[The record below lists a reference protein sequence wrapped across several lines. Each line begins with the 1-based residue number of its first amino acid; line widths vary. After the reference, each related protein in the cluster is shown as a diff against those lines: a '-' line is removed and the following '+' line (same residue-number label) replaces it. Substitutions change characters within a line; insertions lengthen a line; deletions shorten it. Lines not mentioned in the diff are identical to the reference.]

1 MCNHAIVVNNRGVHM
16 KYQSHII
23 TALIFSIIFITTCG
37 FTVVGHRGD
46 PSKYPEETI
55 QSDNSAFNSG
65 ADYVELDLH
74 LSADGELVIS
84 HDDDLFRVTHTHAIV
99 SQNNWEALS
108 QLTYD
113 NGEHVLSLPELFE
126 YYQKRPNTKFILET
140 KIDHSLEPSYEL
152 EDKIAATIKK
162 YHMEKRVMIHSFS
175 AASLFHF
182 RKIIPDAYLILI
194 VGSLKRMNFSNLPQ
208 VNAVNVSSDLILNH
222 AWLIHWL
229 HQLNKQV
236 FVWTE
241 MDESPD
247 LWQWLINKNVD
258 GVVTNFPST
267 GFKYKLAKEGTKKYD
282 IHRNG
287 IYFGKKKTKTMM
299 NPYVQDRQNKYV
311 YPGQKFEVMYGVR
324 AHNQLYYQIANQTF
338 ISAEFVNMDLRPE
351 EIAPYQNKQI
361 LAKPEKN
368 VRIYRYPDNQAK
380 TEKFM
385 PINTLYKIQNFNG
398 SPKSM
403 WLYTS
408 LGWIKARDILFYGFF
423 GETSWQ
429 NYRQL
434 PRMSR
439 YSNIALTAYLPLQSG
454 KTLNILQQIK
464 KVQKITSKKVLHG

>member
-1 MCNHAIVVNNRGVHM
+1 M
-16 KYQSHII
+16 KYQSQLFK
-23 TALIFSIIFITTCG
+23 ALIFSIIFIITSG

-65 ADYVELDLH
+65 ADYVELDLR
-74 LSADGELVIS
+74 LSADGELVVS

-99 SQNNWEALS
+99 SQNYWQALS

-126 YYQKRPNTKFILET
+126 YYQKKPNTKFILET
-140 KIDHSLEPSYEL
+140 KIDHGLDPSYEL
-152 EDKIAATIKK
+152 EDQIAATVKK
-162 YHMEKRVMIHSFS
+162 YHMEKRIMIHSFS

-182 RKIIPDAYLILI
+182 RKIMPDAYLILI
-194 VGSLKRMNFSNLPQ
+194 VGSLKRINFSNLPQ

-222 AWLIHWL
+222 SWLIHWL

-236 FVWTE
+236 YVWTE

-267 GFKYKLAKEGTKKYD
+267 GFKYKLAKEGTKKYA
-282 IHRNG
+282 IHRKG
-287 IYFGKKKTKTMM
+287 SYFGKKKAKTMM
-299 NPYVQDRQNKYV
+299 NPYVRKMQNKYV

-351 EIAPYQNKQI
+351 DIAPYQSKQI
-361 LAKPEKN
+361 IAKPQKD

-380 TEKFM
+380 TKKLL
-385 PINTLYKIQNFNG
+385 PANTLFKIQNFNG
-398 SPKSM
+398 SPKSL
-403 WLYTS
+403 WLFTS
-408 LGWIKARDILFYGFF
+408 QGWIKARDILFYGFF
-423 GETSWQ
+423 DDANWQ
-429 NYRQL
+429 NYRRL

-439 YSNIALTAYLPLQSG
+439 YSNIALTPYLQLQPA
-454 KTLNILQQIK
+454 KTLNTWQKIKQIK
-464 KVQKITSKKVLHG
+464 KITTKKVLHN

>member
-1 MCNHAIVVNNRGVHM
+1 M
-16 KYQSHII
+16 KYQSQLFK
-23 TALIFSIIFITTCG
+23 ALIFSIIFIITSG

-65 ADYVELDLH
+65 ADYVELDLR
-74 LSADGELVIS
+74 LSADGELVVS

-99 SQNNWEALS
+99 SQNYWQALS

-113 NGEHVLSLPELFE
+113 NGEHVLSLPELFD
-126 YYQKRPNTKFILET
+126 YYQKKPNTKFILET
-140 KIDHSLEPSYEL
+140 KIDHGLDPSYEL
-152 EDKIAATIKK
+152 EDQIAATVKK
-162 YHMEKRVMIHSFS
+162 YHMEKRIMIHSFS

-182 RKIIPDAYLILI
+182 RKIMPDAYLILI
-194 VGSLKRMNFSNLPQ
+194 VGSLKRINFSNLPQ

-222 AWLIHWL
+222 SWLIHWL

-267 GFKYKLAKEGTKKYD
+267 GFKYKLAKEGTKKYA
-282 IHRNG
+282 IHRKG
-287 IYFGKKKTKTMM
+287 SYFGKKKAKTMM
-299 NPYVQDRQNKYV
+299 NPYVQKMQNKYV

-338 ISAEFVNMDLRPE
+338 ISAEFVNMDLRPAD
-351 EIAPYQNKQI
+351 IAPYQSKQI
-361 LAKPEKN
+361 IAKPQKD

-380 TEKFM
+380 TKKLL
-385 PINTLYKIQNFNG
+385 PANTLFKIQNFNG
-398 SPKSM
+398 SPKSL
-403 WLYTS
+403 WLFTS
-408 LGWIKARDILFYGFF
+408 QGWIKARDILFYGFF
-423 GETSWQ
+423 DDANWQ
-429 NYRQL
+429 NYRRL

-439 YSNIALTAYLPLQSG
+439 YSNIALTPYLQLQPA
-454 KTLNILQQIK
+454 KTLNTWQKIKQIK
-464 KVQKITSKKVLHG
+464 KITTKKVLHN

>member
-1 MCNHAIVVNNRGVHM
+1 M
-16 KYQSHII
+16 KYQSQLFK
-23 TALIFSIIFITTCG
+23 ALIFSIIFIITSG

-65 ADYVELDLH
+65 ADYVELDLR
-74 LSADGELVIS
+74 LSADGELVVS

-99 SQNNWEALS
+99 SQNYWQALR

-113 NGEHVLSLPELFE
+113 NGEHVLSLPELFD
-126 YYQKRPNTKFILET
+126 YYQKKPNTKFILET
-140 KIDHSLEPSYEL
+140 KIDHGLDPSYEL
-152 EDKIAATIKK
+152 EDQIAATVKK
-162 YHMEKRVMIHSFS
+162 YHMEKRIMIHSFS

-182 RKIIPDAYLILI
+182 RKIMPDAYLILI
-194 VGSLKRMNFSNLPQ
+194 VGSLKRINFSNLPQ

-222 AWLIHWL
+222 SWLIHWL

-267 GFKYKLAKEGTKKYD
+267 GFKYKLAKEGTKKYA
-282 IHRNG
+282 IHRKG
-287 IYFGKKKTKTMM
+287 SYFGKKKAKTMM
-299 NPYVQDRQNKYV
+299 NPYVQKMQNKYV

-338 ISAEFVNMDLRPE
+338 ISAEFVNMDLRPAD
-351 EIAPYQNKQI
+351 IAPYQSKQI
-361 LAKPEKN
+361 IAKPQKD

-380 TEKFM
+380 TKKLL
-385 PINTLYKIQNFNG
+385 PANTLFKIQNFNG
-398 SPKSM
+398 SPKSL
-403 WLYTS
+403 WLFTS
-408 LGWIKARDILFYGFF
+408 QGWIKARDILFYGFF
-423 GETSWQ
+423 DDANWQ
-429 NYRQL
+429 NYRRL

-439 YSNIALTAYLPLQSG
+439 YSNIALTPYLQLQPA
-454 KTLNILQQIK
+454 KTLNTWQKIKQI
-464 KVQKITSKKVLHG
+464 QKITTKKVLHN

>member
-1 MCNHAIVVNNRGVHM
+1 M
-16 KYQSHII
+16 KYQSQLFK
-23 TALIFSIIFITTCG
+23 ALVFSIIFIITSG

-65 ADYVELDLH
+65 ADYVELDLR
-74 LSADGELVIS
+74 LSADGELVVS

-99 SQNNWEALS
+99 SQNYWQALS

-113 NGEHVLSLPELFE
+113 NGEHVLSLPELFD
-126 YYQKRPNTKFILET
+126 YYQKKPNTKFILET
-140 KIDHSLEPSYEL
+140 KIDHGLDPSYEL
-152 EDKIAATIKK
+152 EDQIAATVKK
-162 YHMEKRVMIHSFS
+162 YHMEKRIMIHSFS

-182 RKIIPDAYLILI
+182 RKIMPDAYLILI
-194 VGSLKRMNFSNLPQ
+194 VGSLKRINFSNLPQ

-222 AWLIHWL
+222 SWLIHWL

-267 GFKYKLAKEGTKKYD
+267 GFKYKLAKEGTKKYA
-282 IHRNG
+282 IHRKG
-287 IYFGKKKTKTMM
+287 SYFGKKKAKTMM
-299 NPYVQDRQNKYV
+299 NPYVREMQSKYV

-351 EIAPYQNKQI
+351 DIAPYQSKQI
-361 LAKPEKN
+361 IAKPQKD

-380 TEKFM
+380 TKKLL
-385 PINTLYKIQNFNG
+385 PANTLFKIQNFNG
-398 SPKSM
+398 SPKSL
-403 WLYTS
+403 WLFTS
-408 LGWIKARDILFYGFF
+408 QGWIKARDILFYGFF
-423 GETSWQ
+423 DDANWQ
-429 NYRQL
+429 NYRRL

-439 YSNIALTAYLPLQSG
+439 YSNIALTPYLQLQPA
-454 KTLNILQQIK
+454 KTLNTWQKIKQIK
-464 KVQKITSKKVLHG
+464 KITTKKVLHN

>member
-1 MCNHAIVVNNRGVHM
+1 M
-16 KYQSHII
+16 KYQSQLFK
-23 TALIFSIIFITTCG
+23 ALIFSIIFITTSG

-65 ADYVELDLH
+65 ADYVELDLR
-74 LSADGELVIS
+74 LSADGELVVS

-99 SQNNWEALS
+99 SQNYWQALS

-113 NGEHVLSLPELFE
+113 NGEHVLSLPELFD
-126 YYQKRPNTKFILET
+126 YYQKKPNTKFILET
-140 KIDHSLEPSYEL
+140 KIDHGLDPSYEL
-152 EDKIAATIKK
+152 EDQIAATVKK
-162 YHMEKRVMIHSFS
+162 YHMEKRIMIHSFS

-182 RKIIPDAYLILI
+182 RKIMPDAYLILI
-194 VGSLKRMNFSNLPQ
+194 VGSLKRINFSNLPQ

-222 AWLIHWL
+222 SWLIHWL

-267 GFKYKLAKEGTKKYD
+267 GFKYKLAKEGTKKYA
-282 IHRNG
+282 IHRKG
-287 IYFGKKKTKTMM
+287 SYFGKKKAKTMM
-299 NPYVQDRQNKYV
+299 NPYVQKMQNKYV

-338 ISAEFVNMDLRPE
+338 ISAEFVNMDLRPAD
-351 EIAPYQNKQI
+351 IAPYQSKQI
-361 LAKPEKN
+361 IAKPQKD

-380 TEKFM
+380 TKKLL
-385 PINTLYKIQNFNG
+385 PANTLFKIQNFNG
-398 SPKSM
+398 SPKSL
-403 WLYTS
+403 WLFTS
-408 LGWIKARDILFYGFF
+408 QGWIKARDILFYGFF
-423 GETSWQ
+423 DDANWQ
-429 NYRQL
+429 NYRRL

-439 YSNIALTAYLPLQSG
+439 YSNIALTPYLQLQPA
-454 KTLNILQQIK
+454 KTLNTWQKIKQIK
-464 KVQKITSKKVLHG
+464 KITTKKVLHN

>member
-1 MCNHAIVVNNRGVHM
+1 M
-16 KYQSHII
+16 KYQSQLFK
-23 TALIFSIIFITTCG
+23 ALVFSIIFIITSG

-65 ADYVELDLH
+65 ADYVELDLR
-74 LSADGELVIS
+74 LSADGELVVS

-99 SQNNWEALS
+99 SQNYWQALS

-113 NGEHVLSLPELFE
+113 NGEHVLSLPELFD
-126 YYQKRPNTKFILET
+126 YYQKKPNTKFILET
-140 KIDHSLEPSYEL
+140 KIDHGLDPSYEL
-152 EDKIAATIKK
+152 EDQIAATVKK
-162 YHMEKRVMIHSFS
+162 YHMEKRIMIHSFS

-182 RKIIPDAYLILI
+182 RKIMPDAYLILI
-194 VGSLKRMNFSNLPQ
+194 VGSLKRINFSNLPQ

-222 AWLIHWL
+222 SWLIHWL

-236 FVWTE
+236 YVWTE

-267 GFKYKLAKEGTKKYD
+267 GFKYKLAKEGTKKYA
-282 IHRNG
+282 IHRKG
-287 IYFGKKKTKTMM
+287 SYFGKKKAKTMM
-299 NPYVQDRQNKYV
+299 NPYVQKMQNKYV

-338 ISAEFVNMDLRPE
+338 ISAEFVNMDLRPAD
-351 EIAPYQNKQI
+351 IAPYQSKQI
-361 LAKPEKN
+361 IAKPQKD

-380 TEKFM
+380 TKKLL
-385 PINTLYKIQNFNG
+385 PANTLFKIQNFNG
-398 SPKSM
+398 SPKSL
-403 WLYTS
+403 WLFTS
-408 LGWIKARDILFYGFF
+408 QGWIKARDILFYGFF
-423 GETSWQ
+423 DDANWQ
-429 NYRQL
+429 NYRRL

-439 YSNIALTAYLPLQSG
+439 YSNIALTPYLQLQPA
-454 KTLNILQQIK
+454 KTLNTWQKIKQI
-464 KVQKITSKKVLHG
+464 QKITTKKVLHN

>member
-1 MCNHAIVVNNRGVHM
+1 M
-16 KYQSHII
+16 KYQSQLFK
-23 TALIFSIIFITTCG
+23 ALIFSIIFITTSG

-65 ADYVELDLH
+65 ADYVELDLR
-74 LSADGELVIS
+74 LSADGELVVS

-99 SQNNWEALS
+99 SQNYWQALS

-113 NGEHVLSLPELFE
+113 NGEHVLSLPELFD
-126 YYQKRPNTKFILET
+126 YYQKKPNTKFILET
-140 KIDHSLEPSYEL
+140 KIDHGLDPSYEL
-152 EDKIAATIKK
+152 EDQIAATVKK
-162 YHMEKRVMIHSFS
+162 YHMEKRIMIHSFS

-182 RKIIPDAYLILI
+182 RKIMPDAYLILI
-194 VGSLKRMNFSNLPQ
+194 VGSLKRINFSNLPQ

-222 AWLIHWL
+222 SWLIHWL

-236 FVWTE
+236 YVWTE

-267 GFKYKLAKEGTKKYD
+267 GFKYKLAKEGTKKYA
-282 IHRNG
+282 IHRKG
-287 IYFGKKKTKTMM
+287 SYFGKKKAKTMM
-299 NPYVQDRQNKYV
+299 NPYVQKMQNKYV

-338 ISAEFVNMDLRPE
+338 ISAEFVNMDLRPAD
-351 EIAPYQNKQI
+351 IAPYQSKQI
-361 LAKPEKN
+361 IAKPQKD

-380 TEKFM
+380 TKKLL
-385 PINTLYKIQNFNG
+385 PANTLFKIQNFNG
-398 SPKSM
+398 SPKSL
-403 WLYTS
+403 WLFTS
-408 LGWIKARDILFYGFF
+408 QGWIKARDILFYGFF
-423 GETSWQ
+423 DDANWQ
-429 NYRQL
+429 NYRRL

-439 YSNIALTAYLPLQSG
+439 YSNIALTPYLQLQPA
-454 KTLNILQQIK
+454 KTLNTWQKIKQIK
-464 KVQKITSKKVLHG
+464 KITTKKVLHN

>member
-1 MCNHAIVVNNRGVHM
+1 M
-16 KYQSHII
+16 KYQSQLFK
-23 TALIFSIIFITTCG
+23 ALIFSIIFIITSG

-65 ADYVELDLH
+65 ADYVELDLR
-74 LSADGELVIS
+74 LSADGELVVS

-99 SQNNWEALS
+99 SQNYWQALR

-126 YYQKRPNTKFILET
+126 YYQKKPNTKFILET
-140 KIDHSLEPSYEL
+140 KIDHGLDPSYEL
-152 EDKIAATIKK
+152 EDQIAATVKK
-162 YHMEKRVMIHSFS
+162 YHMEKRIMIHSFS

-182 RKIIPDAYLILI
+182 RKIMPDAYLILI
-194 VGSLKRMNFSNLPQ
+194 VGSLKRINFSNLPQ

-222 AWLIHWL
+222 SWLIHWL

-267 GFKYKLAKEGTKKYD
+267 GFKYKLAKEGTKKYA
-282 IHRNG
+282 IHRKG
-287 IYFGKKKTKTMM
+287 SYFGKKKAKTMM
-299 NPYVQDRQNKYV
+299 NPYVQKMQNKYV

-338 ISAEFVNMDLRPE
+338 ISAEFVNMDLRPAD
-351 EIAPYQNKQI
+351 IAPYQSKQI
-361 LAKPEKN
+361 IAKPQKD

-380 TEKFM
+380 TKKLL
-385 PINTLYKIQNFNG
+385 PANTLFKIQNFNG
-398 SPKSM
+398 SPKSL
-403 WLYTS
+403 WLFTS
-408 LGWIKARDILFYGFF
+408 QGWIKARDILFYGFF
-423 GETSWQ
+423 DDANWQ
-429 NYRQL
+429 NYRRL

-439 YSNIALTAYLPLQSG
+439 YSNIALTPYLQLQPA
-454 KTLNILQQIK
+454 KTLNTWQKIKQI
-464 KVQKITSKKVLHG
+464 QKITTKKVLHN

>member
-1 MCNHAIVVNNRGVHM
+1 M
-16 KYQSHII
+16 KYQSQLFK
-23 TALIFSIIFITTCG
+23 ALIFSIIFIITSG

-65 ADYVELDLH
+65 ADYVELDLR
-74 LSADGELVIS
+74 LSADGELVVS

-99 SQNNWEALS
+99 SQNYWQALS

-113 NGEHVLSLPELFE
+113 NGEHVLSLPELFD
-126 YYQKRPNTKFILET
+126 YYQKKPNTKFILET
-140 KIDHSLEPSYEL
+140 KIDHGLDPSYEL
-152 EDKIAATIKK
+152 EDQIAATVKK
-162 YHMEKRVMIHSFS
+162 YHMEKRIMIHSFS

-182 RKIIPDAYLILI
+182 RKIMPDAYLILI
-194 VGSLKRMNFSNLPQ
+194 VGSLKRINFSNLPQ

-222 AWLIHWL
+222 SWLIHWL

-236 FVWTE
+236 YVWTE

-267 GFKYKLAKEGTKKYD
+267 GFKYKLAKEGTKKYA
-282 IHRNG
+282 IHRKG
-287 IYFGKKKTKTMM
+287 SYFGKKKAKTMM
-299 NPYVQDRQNKYV
+299 NPYVQKMQNKYV

-338 ISAEFVNMDLRPE
+338 ISAEFVNMDLRPAD
-351 EIAPYQNKQI
+351 IAPYQSKQI
-361 LAKPEKN
+361 IAKPQKD

-380 TEKFM
+380 TKKLL
-385 PINTLYKIQNFNG
+385 PANTLFKIQNFNG
-398 SPKSM
+398 SPKSL
-403 WLYTS
+403 WLFTS
-408 LGWIKARDILFYGFF
+408 QGWIKARDILFYGFF
-423 GETSWQ
+423 DDANWQ
-429 NYRQL
+429 NYRRL

-439 YSNIALTAYLPLQSG
+439 YSNIALTPYLQLQPA
-454 KTLNILQQIK
+454 KTLNTWHKIKQI
-464 KVQKITSKKVLHG
+464 QKITTKKVLHN

>member
-1 MCNHAIVVNNRGVHM
+1 M
-16 KYQSHII
+16 KYQSQLFK
-23 TALIFSIIFITTCG
+23 ALIFSIIFIITSG

-65 ADYVELDLH
+65 ADYVELDLR
-74 LSADGELVIS
+74 LSADGELVVS

-99 SQNNWEALS
+99 SQNYWQALS

-113 NGEHVLSLPELFE
+113 NGEHVLSLPELFD
-126 YYQKRPNTKFILET
+126 YYQKKPNTKFILET
-140 KIDHSLEPSYEL
+140 KIDHGLDPSYEL
-152 EDKIAATIKK
+152 EDQIAATVKK
-162 YHMEKRVMIHSFS
+162 YHMEKRIMIHSFS

-182 RKIIPDAYLILI
+182 RKIMPDAYLILI
-194 VGSLKRMNFSNLPQ
+194 VGSLKRINFSNLPQ

-222 AWLIHWL
+222 SWLIHWL

-236 FVWTE
+236 YVWTE

-267 GFKYKLAKEGTKKYD
+267 GFKYKLAKEGTKKYA
-282 IHRNG
+282 IHRKG
-287 IYFGKKKTKTMM
+287 SYFGKKKAKTMM
-299 NPYVQDRQNKYV
+299 NPYVRKIQNKYV

-338 ISAEFVNMDLRPE
+338 ISAEFVNMDLRPAD
-351 EIAPYQNKQI
+351 IAPYQSKQI
-361 LAKPEKN
+361 IAKPQKD

-380 TEKFM
+380 TKKLL
-385 PINTLYKIQNFNG
+385 PANTLFKIQNFNG
-398 SPKSM
+398 SPKSL
-403 WLYTS
+403 WLFTS
-408 LGWIKARDILFYGFF
+408 QGWIKARDILFYGFF
-423 GETSWQ
+423 DDANWQ
-429 NYRQL
+429 NYRRL

-439 YSNIALTAYLPLQSG
+439 YSNIALTPYLQLQPA
-454 KTLNILQQIK
+454 KTLNTWQKIKQIK
-464 KVQKITSKKVLHG
+464 K

>member
-1 MCNHAIVVNNRGVHM
+1 MCNHAIVINNRGVHM
-16 KYQSHII
+16 KYQSQLFK
-23 TALIFSIIFITTCG
+23 ALVFSIIFIITSG

-65 ADYVELDLH
+65 ADYVELDLR
-74 LSADGELVIS
+74 LSADGELVVS

-99 SQNNWEALS
+99 SQNYWQALS

-113 NGEHVLSLPELFE
+113 NGEHVLSLPELFD
-126 YYQKRPNTKFILET
+126 YYQKKPNTKFILET
-140 KIDHSLEPSYEL
+140 KIDHGLDPSYEL
-152 EDKIAATIKK
+152 EDQIAATVKK
-162 YHMEKRVMIHSFS
+162 YHMEKRIMIHSFS

-182 RKIIPDAYLILI
+182 RKIMPDAYLILI
-194 VGSLKRMNFSNLPQ
+194 VGSLKRINFSNLPQ

-222 AWLIHWL
+222 SWLIHWL

-236 FVWTE
+236 YVWTE

-267 GFKYKLAKEGTKKYD
+267 GFKYKLAKEGTKKYA
-282 IHRNG
+282 IHRKG
-287 IYFGKKKTKTMM
+287 SYFGKKKAKTMM
-299 NPYVQDRQNKYV
+299 NPYVQKMQSKYV

-338 ISAEFVNMDLRPE
+338 ISAEFVNMDLRPAD
-351 EIAPYQNKQI
+351 IAPYQSKQI
-361 LAKPEKN
+361 IAKPQKD

-380 TEKFM
+380 TKKLL
-385 PINTLYKIQNFNG
+385 PANTLFKIQNFNG
-398 SPKSM
+398 SPKSL
-403 WLYTS
+403 WLFTS
-408 LGWIKARDILFYGFF
+408 QGWIKARDILFYGFF
-423 GETSWQ
+423 NDANWQ
-429 NYRQL
+429 NYRRL

-439 YSNIALTAYLPLQSG
+439 YSNIALTPYLQLQPA
-454 KTLNILQQIK
+454 KTLNTWQKIKQIK
-464 KVQKITSKKVLHG
+464 KITTKKVLHN

>member
-1 MCNHAIVVNNRGVHM
+1 M
-16 KYQSHII
+16 KYQSQLFK
-23 TALIFSIIFITTCG
+23 ALIFSIIFIITSG

-65 ADYVELDLH
+65 ADYVELDLR
-74 LSADGELVIS
+74 LSADGELVVS

-99 SQNNWEALS
+99 SQNYWQALS

-113 NGEHVLSLPELFE
+113 NGEHVLSLPELFD
-126 YYQKRPNTKFILET
+126 YYQKKPNTKFILET
-140 KIDHSLEPSYEL
+140 KIDHGLDPSYEL
-152 EDKIAATIKK
+152 EDQIAATVKK
-162 YHMEKRVMIHSFS
+162 YHMEKRIMIHSFS

-182 RKIIPDAYLILI
+182 RKIMPDAYLILI
-194 VGSLKRMNFSNLPQ
+194 VGSLKRINFSNLPQ

-222 AWLIHWL
+222 SWLIHWL

-236 FVWTE
+236 YVWTE

-267 GFKYKLAKEGTKKYD
+267 GFKYKLAKEGTKKYA
-282 IHRNG
+282 IHRKG
-287 IYFGKKKTKTMM
+287 SYFGKKKAKTMM
-299 NPYVQDRQNKYV
+299 NPYVQKMQNKYV

-351 EIAPYQNKQI
+351 DIAPYQSKQI
-361 LAKPEKN
+361 IAKPQKD

-380 TEKFM
+380 TKKLL
-385 PINTLYKIQNFNG
+385 PANTLFKIQNFNG
-398 SPKSM
+398 SPKSL
-403 WLYTS
+403 WLFTS
-408 LGWIKARDILFYGFF
+408 QGWIKARDILFYGFF
-423 GETSWQ
+423 DDANWQ
-429 NYRQL
+429 NYRRL

-439 YSNIALTAYLPLQSG
+439 YSNIALTPYLQLQPA
-454 KTLNILQQIK
+454 KTLNTWQKIKQIK
-464 KVQKITSKKVLHG
+464 KITTKKVLHN

>member
-1 MCNHAIVVNNRGVHM
+1 M
-16 KYQSHII
+16 KYQSQLFK
-23 TALIFSIIFITTCG
+23 ALIFSIIFIITSG

-65 ADYVELDLH
+65 ADYVELDLR
-74 LSADGELVIS
+74 LSADGELVVS

-99 SQNNWEALS
+99 SQNYWQALS

-113 NGEHVLSLPELFE
+113 NGEHVLSLPELFD
-126 YYQKRPNTKFILET
+126 YYQKKPNTKFILET
-140 KIDHSLEPSYEL
+140 KIDHGLDPSYEL
-152 EDKIAATIKK
+152 EDQIAATVKK
-162 YHMEKRVMIHSFS
+162 YHMEKRIMIHSFS

-182 RKIIPDAYLILI
+182 RKIMPDAYLILI
-194 VGSLKRMNFSNLPQ
+194 VGSLKRINFSNLPQ

-222 AWLIHWL
+222 SWLIHWL
-229 HQLNKQV
+229 HLLNKQV
-236 FVWTE
+236 YVWTE

-267 GFKYKLAKEGTKKYD
+267 GFKYKLAKEGTKKYA
-282 IHRNG
+282 IHRKG
-287 IYFGKKKTKTMM
+287 SYFGKKKAKTMM
-299 NPYVQDRQNKYV
+299 NPYVREMQSKYV

-351 EIAPYQNKQI
+351 DIAPYQSKQI
-361 LAKPEKN
+361 IAKPQKD

-380 TEKFM
+380 TKKLL
-385 PINTLYKIQNFNG
+385 PANTLFKIQNFNG
-398 SPKSM
+398 SPKSL
-403 WLYTS
+403 WLFTS
-408 LGWIKARDILFYGFF
+408 QGWIKARDILFYGFF
-423 GETSWQ
+423 DDANWQ
-429 NYRQL
+429 NYRRL

-439 YSNIALTAYLPLQSG
+439 YSNIALTPYLQLQPA
-454 KTLNILQQIK
+454 KTLNTWQKIKQIK
-464 KVQKITSKKVLHG
+464 KITTKKVLHN

>member
-1 MCNHAIVVNNRGVHM
+1 M
-16 KYQSHII
+16 KYQSQLFK
-23 TALIFSIIFITTCG
+23 ALIFSIIFIITSG

-65 ADYVELDLH
+65 ADYVELDLR

-99 SQNNWEALS
+99 SQNYWQALS

-113 NGEHVLSLPELFE
+113 NGEHVLSLPELFD
-126 YYQKRPNTKFILET
+126 YYQKKPNTKFILET
-140 KIDHSLEPSYEL
+140 KIDHGLNPSYEL
-152 EDKIAATIKK
+152 EDQIAATVKK
-162 YHMEKRVMIHSFS
+162 YHMEKRIMIHSFS

-182 RKIIPDAYLILI
+182 RKIMPDAYLILI
-194 VGSLKRMNFSNLPQ
+194 VGSLKRINFSNLPQ

-222 AWLIHWL
+222 SWLIHWL

-236 FVWTE
+236 YVWTE

-267 GFKYKLAKEGTKKYD
+267 GFKYKLAKEGTKKYA
-282 IHRNG
+282 IHRKG
-287 IYFGKKKTKTMM
+287 SYFGKKKAKTMM
-299 NPYVQDRQNKYV
+299 NPYVREMQSKYV

-338 ISAEFVNMDLRPE
+338 ISAEFVNMDLRPAD
-351 EIAPYQNKQI
+351 IAPYQSKQI
-361 LAKPEKN
+361 IAKPQKD

-380 TEKFM
+380 TKKLL
-385 PINTLYKIQNFNG
+385 PANTLFKIQNFNG
-398 SPKSM
+398 SPKSL
-403 WLYTS
+403 WLFTS
-408 LGWIKARDILFYGFF
+408 QGWIKARDILFYGFF
-423 GETSWQ
+423 NDANWQ
-429 NYRQL
+429 NYRRL

-439 YSNIALTAYLPLQSG
+439 YSNIALTPYLQLQPA
-454 KTLNILQQIK
+454 KTLNTWQKIKQIK
-464 KVQKITSKKVLHG
+464 KITTKKVLHN

>member
-1 MCNHAIVVNNRGVHM
+1 M
-16 KYQSHII
+16 KYQSQLFK
-23 TALIFSIIFITTCG
+23 ALIFSIIFIITSG

-65 ADYVELDLH
+65 ADYVELDLR
-74 LSADGELVIS
+74 LSADGELVVS

-99 SQNNWEALS
+99 SQNYWQALS

-113 NGEHVLSLPELFE
+113 NGEHVLSLPELFD
-126 YYQKRPNTKFILET
+126 YYQKKPNTKFILET
-140 KIDHSLEPSYEL
+140 KIDHGLDPSYEL
-152 EDKIAATIKK
+152 EDQIAATVKK
-162 YHMEKRVMIHSFS
+162 YHMEKRIMIHSFS

-182 RKIIPDAYLILI
+182 RKIMPDAYLILI
-194 VGSLKRMNFSNLPQ
+194 VGSLKRINFSNLPQ

-222 AWLIHWL
+222 SWLIHWL

-267 GFKYKLAKEGTKKYD
+267 GFKYKLAKEGTKKYA
-282 IHRNG
+282 IHRKG
-287 IYFGKKKTKTMM
+287 SYFGKKKAKTMM
-299 NPYVQDRQNKYV
+299 NPYVQKMQNKYV

-338 ISAEFVNMDLRPE
+338 ISAEFVNMDLRPAD
-351 EIAPYQNKQI
+351 IAPYQSKQI
-361 LAKPEKN
+361 IAKPQKD

-380 TEKFM
+380 TKKLL
-385 PINTLYKIQNFNG
+385 PANTLFKIQNFNG
-398 SPKSM
+398 SPKSL
-403 WLYTS
+403 WLFTS
-408 LGWIKARDILFYGFF
+408 QGWIKARNILFYGFF
-423 GETSWQ
+423 DDANWQ
-429 NYRQL
+429 NYRRL

-439 YSNIALTAYLPLQSG
+439 YSNIALTPYLQLQPA
-454 KTLNILQQIK
+454 KTLNTWQKIKQIK
-464 KVQKITSKKVLHG
+464 KITTKKVLHN

>member
-1 MCNHAIVVNNRGVHM
+1 M
-16 KYQSHII
+16 KYQSQLFK
-23 TALIFSIIFITTCG
+23 ALVFSIIFTITSG

-65 ADYVELDLH
+65 ADYVELDLR
-74 LSADGELVIS
+74 LSADGELVVS

-99 SQNNWEALS
+99 SQNYWQALS

-113 NGEHVLSLPELFE
+113 NGEHVLSLPELFD
-126 YYQKRPNTKFILET
+126 YYQKKPNTKFILET
-140 KIDHSLEPSYEL
+140 KIDHGLDPSYEL
-152 EDKIAATIKK
+152 EDQIAATVKK
-162 YHMEKRVMIHSFS
+162 YHMEKRIMIHSFS

-182 RKIIPDAYLILI
+182 RKIMPDAYLILI
-194 VGSLKRMNFSNLPQ
+194 VGSLKRINFSNLPQ

-222 AWLIHWL
+222 SWLIHWL

-236 FVWTE
+236 YVWTE

-267 GFKYKLAKEGTKKYD
+267 GFKYKLAKEGTKKYA
-282 IHRNG
+282 IHRKG
-287 IYFGKKKTKTMM
+287 SYFGKKKAKTMM
-299 NPYVQDRQNKYV
+299 NPYVQKMQSKYV

-338 ISAEFVNMDLRPE
+338 ISAEFVNMDLRPAD
-351 EIAPYQNKQI
+351 IAPYQSKQI
-361 LAKPEKN
+361 IAKPQKD

-380 TEKFM
+380 TKKLL
-385 PINTLYKIQNFNG
+385 PANTLFKIQNFNG
-398 SPKSM
+398 SPKSL
-403 WLYTS
+403 WLFTS
-408 LGWIKARDILFYGFF
+408 QGWIKARDILFYGFF
-423 GETSWQ
+423 DDANWQ
-429 NYRQL
+429 NYRRL

-439 YSNIALTAYLPLQSG
+439 YSNIALTPYLQLQPA
-454 KTLNILQQIK
+454 KTLNTWQKIKQIK
-464 KVQKITSKKVLHG
+464 KITTKKVLHN